1 MVKYRIIN
9 IENNNVYRYNIYVGA
24 VFRLFFG
31 LTERKFKKKRNKFRK
46 FVYYLPNATYRRNGR
61 TYFYK
66 MRLSERIRFVG
77 VNDRQTKLFERQWP
91 LPFGVSYNS
100 YLVVDEKIAL
110 IDTAAAAFKD
120 EFLAN
125 IKAEIGDRKIDYLV
139 VNHMEPDHS
148 ALQSVIRT
156 EYPDCTIVTN
166 AKAVPMIEGYQGLTD
181 NIKVIKE
188 GETLPL
194 GSISLQFFMVPMVH
208 WPETMVTWC
217 PEEKTLFSGDAFGT
231 FRTFPESVI
240 DSRSDIFNEYKDEM
254 TRYYSNIVG
263 KYAAPV
269 QAALKKLSG
278 LEICRICSTHG
289 PVWESHIPEV
299 VSLYDKFSRYEPLE
313 HGVCLAYGSMYG
325 NTEKAALALAESL
338 KKHNIPFTLHN
349 LNEESYSFALRDV
362 FKYDTVILG
371 SPTYNN
377 GILPP
382 VRQLMEAICDRLVKN
397 RRFFAFG
404 SFTWAAASVRL
415 LNEMATTAGFEILGE
430 GITFKQGYTPAKF
443 DSESI
448 VSLV

>member
-1 MVKYRIIN
+1 MPHI
-9 IENNNVYRYNIYVGA
+9 GA
-24 VFRLFFG
+24 MAEHIFD
-31 LTERKFKKKRNKFRK
+31 
-46 FVYYLPNATYRRNGR
+46 
-61 TYFYK
+61 K
-66 MRLSERIRFVG
+66 MRLSERISFVG

-100 YLVVDEKIAL
+100 YLVEDEKIAL
-110 IDTAAAAFKD
+110 IDTAAVAFRD

-148 ALQSVIRT
+148 ALQSVIRD

-194 GSISLQFFMVPMVH
+194 GSVSLQFFMVPMVH

-231 FRTFPESVI
+231 FRIFPEGVI
-240 DSRSDIFNEYKDEM
+240 DSQSNIFNEYKDEM

-289 PVWESHIPEV
+289 PVWENRIPEI

-338 KKHNIPFTLHN
+338 KNHNIPFTLHN

-415 LNEMATTAGFEILGE
+415 LNEMATTAGFEILGD
-430 GITFKQGYTPAKF
+430 GITFRQGFSPAKF